1 MAEFGFQDSFGGIL
15 GRRKQLEAEL
25 GDPSLDHERRIR
37 IAREHAQLQ
46 PIAEKI
52 DQYVSL
58 QEEEAGLSEI
68 LADPDTDSALRALAE
83 EDKARIRTS
92 IEECGKVIRDLLLP
106 ADEDNLR
113 DVLLEVR
120 AGTGGDEAAL
130 FARDLFRMYER
141 YCETRNW
148 KFKILSLSENALGG
162 TREAM
167 AEVVGRGAYGR
178 LRHESGVHRVQ
189 RVPVTETSGR
199 IHTSAATVAVLPRA
213 EEVDLVIAQADL
225 RVDTFRAQGAGG
237 QHVNKT
243 DSAVR
248 ITHLPTNT
256 AVVCQDEKS
265 QHRNREKAMSV
276 LRARLYERER
286 RAQEQQRA
294 DARRI
299 QVGTGDRS
307 ERVRT
312 YNFPQD
318 RITDHRI
325 NLTMH
330 RVEQVLSGE
339 TLDTLIEGLVAEEKR
354 QRLADGV

>member
-1 MAEFGFQDSFGGIL
+1 MAEHSIRESFAGIL
-15 GRRKQLEAEL
+15 ERRKQLEAEL
-25 GDPSLDHERRIR
+25 GDPTLDHERRIR
-37 IAREHAQLQ
+37 ISREHAQLQ
-46 PIAEKI
+46 PIAERI
-52 DQYVSL
+52 DQYMSL
-58 QEEEAGLSEI
+58 QEEEAGLAEI
-68 LADPDTDSALRALAE
+68 LSDTDTALRALAE
-83 EDKARIRTS
+83 EDGARIRTS
-92 IEECGKVIRDLLLP
+92 IEECRNAIRELLLP
-106 ADEDNLR
+106 PDEDNLR

-120 AGTGGDEAAL
+120 AGTGGNEAAL

-189 RVPVTETSGR
+189 RVPVTEASGR
-199 IHTSAATVAVLPRA
+199 IHTSAATVAVLPKA
-213 EEVDLVIAQADL
+213 EEVDLVISPGDL

-248 ITHLPTNT
+248 ITHLPTST

-265 QHRNREKAMSV
+265 QHRNRQKAMSV
-276 LRARLYERER
+276 LRARLYEQER

-294 DARRI
+294 DARRT

-330 RVEQVLSGE
+330 RIEQVLSGE

-354 QRLADGV
+354 QRLAGAA